1 MFKLAG
7 RHEWEAWTK
16 GKFSERVGGKKD
28 KRGNLFLREYK
39 GLLTKK

>member
-16 GKFSERVGGKKD
+16 GKFSECVGGKND
-28 KRGNLFLREYK
+28 ERGNLVLREYT
-39 GLLTKK
+39 GWLTKK